1 MPVLPRAEEKIDAT
15 IMNACTVEVSDS
27 CESNSVSSG
36 SDSDENTIVINRL
49 PKRPIPIPAIKPTRE
64 PSMRN
69 L

>member
-36 SDSDENTIVINRL
+36 SEADEHTIVINRL
-49 PKRPIPIPAIKPTRE
+49 PKRPIPIPAIKATKDT
-64 PSMRN
+64 SLRN